1 MAEAQGG
8 RAGVARACKNLGNCM
23 SSTGEYMKA
32 IYFKTQ
38 CPIAGELELK
48 GMRSNA
54 ALDMGVAMRL
64 HIREDRQAASANPA
78 LSLAAGDNRACS
90 RSLFVGIGAS
100 GRSSARGGDV
110 ASDCRHC
117 WLASARLHLTPLV
130 FDAGFEDLCIR
141 PSQGPSL
148 LACGTGTCHVCW
160 LPAKTGR
167 ARYRP
172 SDAHVQ
178 RRSPAALCSRGR
190 KYVCMYVCYWRVYK
204 AVHTGEG
211 KMEDVCSGNAQAGV
225 RSPCNGAV
233 HLVV

>member
-1 MAEAQGG
+1 
-8 RAGVARACKNLGNCM
+8 M

-48 GMRSNA
+48 GMRSNT

-117 WLASARLHLTPLV
+117 WLASARLHRRPLCLMR
-130 FDAGFEDLCIR
+130 ALK
-141 PSQGPSL
+141 
-148 LACGTGTCHVCW
+148 TC
-160 LPAKTGR
+160 
-167 ARYRP
+167 
-172 SDAHVQ
+172 
-178 RRSPAALCSRGR
+178 ALDHLKVHLSWRVARGR
-190 KYVCMYVCYWRVYK
+190 VMCAGCQQKR
-204 AVHTGEG
+204 GEPG
-211 KMEDVCSGNAQAGV
+211 IAPPMLTCSGCRVAKSSSAMQ
-225 RSPCNGAV
+225 
-233 HLVV
+233 

>member
-1 MAEAQGG
+1 
-8 RAGVARACKNLGNCM
+8 
-23 SSTGEYMKA
+23 
-32 IYFKTQ
+32 
-38 CPIAGELELK
+38 
-48 GMRSNA
+48 MRSNT

-160 LPAKTGR
+160 LPAKAGR

-178 RRSPAALCSRGR
+178 RLPRSEVQQRYAVGVASM
-190 KYVCMYVCYWRVYK
+190 YVCMYV
-204 AVHTGEG
+204 TGEFIKLCTQG
-211 KMEDVCSGNAQAGV
+211 RGRWRTCARAMLRPGFGRHVMELCTLLCSWFVLV
-225 RSPCNGAV
+225 RQMTWHGS
-233 HLVV
+233 LVLSCKTLVTCLASCTLNVYMGTW